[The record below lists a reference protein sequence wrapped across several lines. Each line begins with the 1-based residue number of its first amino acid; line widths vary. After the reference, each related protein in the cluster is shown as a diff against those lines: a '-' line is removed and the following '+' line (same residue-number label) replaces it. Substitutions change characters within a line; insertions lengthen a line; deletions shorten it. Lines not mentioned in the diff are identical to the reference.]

1 MSDTIQIDG
10 RATERVILSRLDELG
25 VPYEH
30 YEHHPVH
37 TIDECLDL
45 PYAEAD
51 VTFCKNILLCNRQ
64 QTQFYLY
71 VTVPKKPYR
80 TADVSKLLGVS
91 RLSFAPDDALPRLL
105 RLYSGALTP
114 LALWLNPESGIRL
127 VLDREI
133 RQPGRIAF
141 HPAVNTATVIFAQED
156 FFGSVVPALPGEP
169 LYLDVPWPGN

>member
-1 MSDTIQIDG
+1 M
-10 RATERVILSRLDELG
+10 
-25 VPYEH
+25 
-30 YEHHPVH
+30 
-37 TIDECLDL
+37 
-45 PYAEAD
+45 
-51 VTFCKNILLCNRQ
+51 
-64 QTQFYLY
+64 
-71 VTVPKKPYR
+71 
-80 TADVSKLLGVS
+80 SKLLGVS